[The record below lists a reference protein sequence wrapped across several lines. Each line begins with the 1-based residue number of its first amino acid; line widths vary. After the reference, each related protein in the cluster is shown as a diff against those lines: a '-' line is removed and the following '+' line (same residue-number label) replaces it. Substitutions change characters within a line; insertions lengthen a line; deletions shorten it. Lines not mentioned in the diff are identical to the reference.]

1 MLKLKVINVQVCMI
15 FNSDTNDFLK
25 EGKKLAKKRKTNR
38 FWITGKDKLDTNLI
52 VITMFLI
59 VFGLIMVYS
68 ASYYKYSLSGNSMY
82 LLKKQAVMSVVG
94 FVAMF
99 VVSDINYHFWK
110 KKWVV
115 YLAGFLSVML
125 TMVLLTRYFGDKS
138 PLNFTHTANGATRW
152 IKIGGFKMQV
162 AEPVKLAVIVITA
175 WLIDKIGSKE
185 IYWKKFTKKHW
196 IFTTVIMVPGVGMA
210 GLLGVISSNMS
221 SALIIAM
228 IGLVMY
234 FAWHP
239 KSAFFYVAVLLGIIG
254 IGIMI
259 YVLSNQGPVDTE
271 GAKEG
276 FRLTRIRAWL
286 DPYSYESETSYQ
298 SLQALYAI
306 GSGGLFGKGL
316 GNSIQKLGKIPEPYN
331 DFIFSIVCEELG
343 VMGASLLILM
353 FIYLLYRIFVI
364 AQRAEDLFGRMLVTG
379 VFSHIAL
386 QVVMNIAVVTGSM
399 PNTGVTLPFISYGGT
414 ATVFLMIEIGIVLNV
429 QKWSEYRR
437 EEEARIKKFS

>member
-1 MLKLKVINVQVCMI
+1 M
-15 FNSDTNDFLK
+15 
-25 EGKKLAKKRKTNR
+25 AKKRKTNR
-38 FWITGKDKLDTNLI
+38 FLILGKDKLDTNLI

-68 ASYYKYSLSGNSMY
+68 ASYYKCSMSKDFGYDSMY
-82 LLKKQAVMSVVG
+82 FLKKQALMSVAG
-94 FVAMF
+94 FIVMYG
-99 VVSDINYHFWK
+99 VSCINYHFWK
-110 KKWVV
+110 KKQIVC
-115 YLAGFLSVML
+115 LALILSVIL
-125 TMVLLTRYFGDKS
+125 TLILKIPS
-138 PLNFTHTANGATRW
+138 LSITANGATRW
-152 IKIGGFKMQV
+152 VKFGPISFQV
-162 AEPVKLAVIVITA
+162 AEPVKIAVIVLTA
-175 WLIDKIGSKE
+175 CLIDFFGAKE
-185 IYWKKFTKKHW
+185 IKWKAFKWPHW
-196 IFTTVIMVPGVGMA
+196 IVTATIAIPGVALA
-210 GLLGVISSNMS
+210 GFLGFISDNMS
-221 SALIIAM
+221 SALIIAL
-228 IGLVMY
+228 IGVVMY

-239 KSAFFYVAVLLGIIG
+239 KSAFFYVAVLLGVIG

-414 ATVFLMIEIGIVLNV
+414 ATVFLLVEIGMVLNV
-429 QKWSEYRR
+429 QKWSECRR